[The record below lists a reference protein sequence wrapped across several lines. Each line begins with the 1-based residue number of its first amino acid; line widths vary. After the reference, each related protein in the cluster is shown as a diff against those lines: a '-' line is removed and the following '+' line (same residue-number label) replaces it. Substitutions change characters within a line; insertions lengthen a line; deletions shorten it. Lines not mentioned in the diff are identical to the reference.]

1 MYLLLETI
9 KLENGRLN
17 NISYHNQRL
26 NAARAFIFGENHP
39 IRIEKKI
46 IIPPQFRQGTY
57 RCRITCSRIIE
68 NTEFF
73 PLQQRKFKCLKI
85 IYDDQINYP
94 YKFADRSH
102 LNNLYEQKGNA
113 DEIIIIKNGLVTDCS
128 IANLVL
134 YDGTE
139 WYTPDIPLL
148 KGTQR
153 QLLLD
158 HHLIREKRIR
168 ESDLIQ
174 YQKIGLIN
182 AFFDLSNLPEIKIE
196 NIFH

>member
-1 MYLLLETI
+1 MCLLLETI

-26 NAARAFIFGENHP
+26 NAARAAIFGDNHP
-39 IRIEKKI
+39 IRIEKEI
-46 IIPPQFRQGTY
+46 SVPPRFRHGTY
-57 RCRITCSRIIE
+57 RCRITCSRTIE
-68 NTEFF
+68 KTEFV
-73 PLQQRKFKCLKI
+73 PLQQRCFNRLKVI
-85 IYDDQINYP
+85 HDNEIDYP

-128 IANLVL
+128 VANLVL
-134 YDGTE
+134 YDGAE
-139 WYTPDIPLL
+139 WHTPDIPLL

-158 HHLIREKRIR
+158 RHLIREKRIR
-168 ESDLIQ
+168 ESDLIH
-174 YQKIGLIN
+174 YQKLGLIN
-182 AFFDLSNLPEIKIE
+182 AFFDLNDLPEIKID
-196 NIFH
+196 NIFY